1 MLSVDDPESAAIE
14 DGITAQRRQI
24 IFQITAIA
32 EMGFSVFSF
41 SGPQVMPRS
50 ACILAICAAVG
61 FRRSSSGSDSVSR
74 FARLVVASRMMLR

>member
-1 MLSVDDPESAAIE
+1 MLSDGDPESAAIV

-24 IFQITAIA
+24 IYQITAIA

-41 SGPQVMPRS
+41 SERQVKPPS
-50 ACILAICAAVG
+50 ARILAICAAVG
-61 FRRSSSGSDSVSR
+61 FRRSSSSSDSISR